1 MPQGLRIKGAV
12 WIGGRNNQREVRMAR
27 KSLVGL
33 AAALGALFL
42 MSSIAMA
49 GAKLMV
55 DVGDVKKGRL
65 QVKIYASGLKAGQEV
80 GVRTMM
86 GGVLSDVS
94 FLAKPAVE
102 KADDKGMVSTT
113 WGIRGRTIKRLL
125 KPGDHEVMLVD
136 GDGNTLAKAKLTIPA
151 PKKK

>member
-1 MPQGLRIKGAV
+1 MVAKKR
-12 WIGGRNNQREVRMAR
+12 
-27 KSLVGL
+27 LVGL
-33 AAALGALFL
+33 ATVLGALFL
-42 MSSIAMA
+42 LSTVAMA
-49 GAKLMV
+49 MGPKLMV

-65 QVKIYASGLKAGQEV
+65 QVKISAEGLKAGQEV
-80 GVRTMM
+80 GIRTMM

-94 FLAKPAVE
+94 FLVKPAVE
-102 KADDKGMVSTT
+102 KANDKGMVSTT

-151 PKKK
+151 PKAN

>member
-1 MPQGLRIKGAV
+1 
-12 WIGGRNNQREVRMAR
+12 MAR

-55 DVGDVKKGRL
+55 DVGGKKKGRL
-65 QVKIYASGLKAGQEV
+65 QVKISASGLKAGQEV
-80 GVRTMM
+80 GIRTMM

-136 GDGNTLAKAKLTIPA
+136 GDGNTLATAKLTIP
-151 PKKK
+151 KGK

>member
-1 MPQGLRIKGAV
+1 
-12 WIGGRNNQREVRMAR
+12 MAR

-65 QVKIYASGLKAGQEV
+65 QVKISASGLKAGQEV
-80 GVRTMM
+80 GIRTMM

-136 GDGNTLAKAKLTIPA
+136 GDGNTLAKAKLSIPA

>member
-1 MPQGLRIKGAV
+1 MVAK
-12 WIGGRNNQREVRMAR
+12 

-33 AAALGALFL
+33 ATALAGLFL
-42 MSSIAMA
+42 LSSIAMA

-65 QVKIYASGLKAGQEV
+65 QVKISASGLKAGQEV
-80 GVRTMM
+80 GLRTTM

-94 FLAKPAVE
+94 FLAKPAIE
-102 KADDKGMVSTT
+102 KADDKGMVSST

-125 KPGDHEVMLVD
+125 KPGEHMVELVD
-136 GDGNTLAKAKLTIPA
+136 ADGNKLASAKLMIPKPA
-151 PKKK
+151 KK

>member
-1 MPQGLRIKGAV
+1 
-12 WIGGRNNQREVRMAR
+12 MAR

-55 DVGDVKKGRL
+55 DVGGKKKGRL
-65 QVKIYASGLKAGQEV
+65 QVKISASGLKAGQEV
-80 GVRTMM
+80 GIRTMM

-94 FLAKPAVE
+94 FLAKPSVE

-136 GDGNTLAKAKLTIPA
+136 GDGNTLATAKLTIPG
-151 PKKK
+151 K